1 MSGEPETP
9 MQTTEEQIVVALKS
23 ALADVTDPAQ
33 NVVEGAQ
40 QLAMLPAGTVQIMPA
55 ALPRA
60 SGTTAETTWG
70 LELIVATCEKL
81 VSPTETGSAYSRVFT
96 QAAAV
101 RDALRSEET
110 LSALRTAGARDVK
123 RSEPVFWAKPGGPG
137 QPAGMILQVT
147 VYFTAAAS

>member
-9 MQTTEEQIVVALKS
+9 VQTVEETIVVALKE
-23 ALADVTDPAQ
+23 ALAAATEAGQ

-40 QLAMLPAGTVQIMPA
+40 QLAQLPPGTVQIMPA
-55 ALPRA
+55 ALPRE
-60 SGTTAETTWG
+60 SGTTTETTWG
-70 LELIVATCEKL
+70 LALIVATCEKL
-81 VSPTETGSAYSRVFT
+81 VSPTESGSAYSRVFT

-123 RSEPVFWAKPGGPG
+123 RSDPVFWAKPGGPG